1 MQTESQELAERS
13 APGKGLAL
21 YVLHSV
27 GTLTIRLCS
36 SESGV

>member
-13 APGKGLAL
+13 AL

-27 GTLTIRLCS
+27 GTLMIRLCS
-36 SESGV
+36 SESGVFNV